1 MTPSEKAVETRRKH
15 KEARDQKYREERQL
29 KESMKKAL
37 QELLDSDQT
46 TVDQKLEATKILH
59 ELTA

>member
-37 QELLDSDQT
+37 QEVLYSDRT

>member
-29 KESMKKAL
+29 KELMKKSL
-37 QELLDSDQT
+37 QEVLESDQA
-46 TVDQKLEATKILH
+46 TVDQKLEASKILS
-59 ELTA
+59 ELIA

>member
-37 QELLDSDQT
+37 QEVLGSDQT

>member
-37 QELLDSDQT
+37 QEVLDSDQT
-46 TVDQKLEATKILH
+46 TVDQKLGATKILH